1 MVKQSSIKTFW
12 ITFFALLALVAIATA
27 VFLGLDGTAKMQNM
41 RMSVVTDENY
51 YKISQEN
58 TYKRALY

>member
-27 VFLGLDGTAKMQNM
+27 VFLGLDGSAKMQNL
-41 RMSVVTDENY
+41 RLFRVTD
-51 YKISQEN
+51 
-58 TYKRALY
+58 